1 MQVQKATLDQIDE
14 ILRIYEGARRFM
26 REQGNPTQWQG
37 GYPYPEVVADDIEK
51 GQLYVLCE
59 GKELYGVF
67 AFIQKEDPD
76 YARIEGAWLNSLPY
90 AAIHRVASAG
100 KRGGIVAACVEYC
113 LGFINTIKIDT
124 HEDNIPMQKSLER
137 IGFCRCG
144 KVNIAR
150 AGERI
155 AYQLYRP
162 KSN

>member
-1 MQVQKATLDQIDE
+1 MQVQRATLEQIDE
-14 ILRIYEGARRFM
+14 ILEIYEGARRFM

-37 GYPYPEVVADDIEK
+37 GYPYPDVIKQDIEK

-59 GKELYGVF
+59 GAELYGVF
-67 AFIQKEDPD
+67 AFIQSEDPD
-76 YARIEGAWLNSLPY
+76 YERIEGAWLNSQPY
-90 AAIHRVASAG
+90 GVIHRVASAG

-113 LGFINTIKIDT
+113 LGFTDNIKIDT

-137 IGFCRCG
+137 LGFIRCG

-155 AYQLYRP
+155 AYQFY
-162 KSN
+162 KK